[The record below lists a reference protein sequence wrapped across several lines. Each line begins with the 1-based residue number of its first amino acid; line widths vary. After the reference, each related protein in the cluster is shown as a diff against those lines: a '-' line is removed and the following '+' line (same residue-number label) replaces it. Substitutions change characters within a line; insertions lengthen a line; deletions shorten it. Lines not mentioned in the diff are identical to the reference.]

1 MASDTGLKDTLSG
14 QASLLAELAMMSIQ
28 PTLKDQ
34 AITMSM
40 FDLLGGVRTCG
51 KKATQAEI
59 ARRLGISPV
68 SLSETIAAALKK
80 GLVEQTPSARDGR
93 VKLLRLTS
101 EGALKLNRVLAAVN
115 QMEQKMVKG
124 IEQEELRKAVLVL
137 ETAGKN
143 LAKDLMSR

>member
-1 MASDTGLKDTLSG
+1 MANDAGLKDTLSG

-28 PTLKDQ
+28 PVLKDQ
-34 AITMSM
+34 GITMSM
-40 FDLLGGVRTCG
+40 FDLLGGVRGCG

-68 SLSETIAAALKK
+68 SLSETIATALKK
-80 GLVEQTPSARDGR
+80 GLVEQMASARDGR

-101 EGALKLNRVLAAVN
+101 EGSLKLNRVLAAVN

-124 IEQEELRKAVLVL
+124 IEPKELRTAVLVL